1 MAKSNANLY
10 SYRFDWDEQRD
21 GPLGDYSLFLGAAHG
36 LEIPFI
42 AQTFNME
49 QIPWYV
55 RPILFPDS
63 SAAGRNSLSEQLMT
77 FGQILRSMETQM
89 HLENKKIG
97 RNSLLIANH
106 I

>member
-1 MAKSNANLY
+1 MLIYIHTGLIGMNKEM
-10 SYRFDWDEQRD
+10 D
-21 GPLGDYSLFLGAAHG
+21 PLGTYSLFVGAAHG

-77 FGQILRSMETQM
+77 FWSNIAKYGNPNAFGKQK
-89 HLENKKIG
+89 NG